1 MTVDKMCKVIVEI
14 EMVLD
19 GESTVT
25 QAEDMVVDWMDR
37 MMLYSIGHNEVI
49 DHKRPRVFDYDIRR
63 VNE

>member
-1 MTVDKMCKVIVEI
+1 MAVDKMCKVIVEI

-49 DHKRPRVFDYDIRR
+49 DHKCPRVFDYDIRR

>member
-49 DHKRPRVFDYDIRR
+49 DHKRPRVF
-63 VNE
+63 E